1 MRDPILRVTARAHV
15 ALTAARQE
23 FPERL
28 ARLGRTLRDQSGQDI
43 VEYGGILVLVAAIL
57 AVLITQTNIPSTIAS
72 DISKEIN
79 NIFSTGGG
87 GASSSS
93 RSGG

>member
-1 MRDPILRVTARAHV
+1 MRDPILHLTARTHL
-15 ALTAARQE
+15 ALAAARQE
-23 FPERL
+23 IPERL
-28 ARLGRTLRDQSGQDI
+28 ARMARALRDQSGQDI

-87 GASSSS
+87 GASGSSK
-93 RSGG
+93 SG

>member
-1 MRDPILRVTARAHV
+1 MRDPILRVTARTHV
-15 ALTAARQE
+15 ALIAARRE

-28 ARLGRTLRDQSGQDI
+28 ARLGRALRDQAGQDI

-87 GASSSS
+87 SSASK
-93 RSGG
+93 SGG

>member
-1 MRDPILRVTARAHV
+1 MRDPILRATARTHV
-15 ALTAARQE
+15 ALTAARRE
-23 FPERL
+23 FTERL
-28 ARLGRTLRDQSGQDI
+28 ARLGCALRVEDGQDI

-57 AVLITQTNIPSTIAS
+57 TVLITQTNIPSTIAS

-87 GASSSS
+87 GSSATHT
-93 RSGG
+93 GG

>member
-1 MRDPILRVTARAHV
+1 MRDPILHVTARAHL
-15 ALTAARQE
+15 ALIAARHE
-23 FPERL
+23 FPVRL
-28 ARLGRTLRDQSGQDI
+28 ARLSRTLRAQDGQDI

-87 GASSSS
+87 SSGSK
-93 RSGG
+93 SGG

>member
-1 MRDPILRVTARAHV
+1 MRDPILRVTARTHV
-15 ALTAARQE
+15 ALAAARQE
-23 FPERL
+23 LPERL
-28 ARLGRTLRDQSGQDI
+28 ARMVRTLRDQSGQDI

-87 GASSSS
+87 ASSSS
-93 RSGG
+93 KSG

>member
-1 MRDPILRVTARAHV
+1 MRDPILRATARTHV
-15 ALTAARQE
+15 ALIAARHE

-28 ARLGRTLRDQSGQDI
+28 ARVARAVRDQAGQDI

-57 AVLITQTNIPSTIAS
+57 TVLITQTNIPSTIAS

-87 GASSSS
+87 SSSKS
-93 RSGG
+93 TP